1 MNAIA
6 TVNQF
11 ARAASRRSDIVVAA
25 LVMLA
30 ITMMIIPMPTFLVD
44 ALIGFN
50 FFYSLLI
57 LVGALYVSS
66 PVQFSSLPSIIL
78 LGTLFRLALSIT
90 TTRLI
95 LTQADAGQIVSAF
108 GDFVVGGD
116 VLVGLIVF
124 LIITIAQ
131 FVVITKGAERV
142 AEVGARFALDAMP
155 GKQMSIDNEARSG
168 EIDQQEARR
177 RREELERESQFYGAM
192 DGAMKFV
199 KGDAV
204 AGLIIITIN
213 LIGGLT
219 IGSVRRGMTVG
230 DAAHTYSLLTVGDGL
245 ISQIP
250 ALMMAVAAGAVVT
263 RVPSGQRPQ
272 DLSSEILGQLG
283 ASDRALALAAAILFA
298 FGLVPGFPL
307 IVFWTLAAVAGLLA
321 HTARRRPA
329 VGDAAGTASIR
340 REALRPV
347 SSGSPVVEHIA
358 GSLPGGPGNLVGV
371 AHRITVSLGGDLAR
385 ALPLPVFAERTEASA
400 AAILDD
406 LGIRVPGIG
415 LVADPRRAPA
425 EFRID
430 FEGVPV
436 VEAALL
442 PGHVMVWDET
452 VDLDIMLVPYVRQ
465 PDLLG
470 LKLVWVEQSHAA
482 ALDAAGV
489 GYCESADVVMTL
501 LERVLRR
508 YAPEFVD
515 AQEVRALL
523 GRLEEPYGDLI
534 REVLEAV
541 SVQKLAD
548 VLRRLIEED
557 VPITNMRI
565 ILQAIAERGAQIQG
579 VQALTDS
586 VRASLGRQ
594 ICFRLA
600 DDNRIVS
607 AYLLTRPFED
617 EVRAAIEKNM
627 GPAGAISD
635 RLAAPILEE
644 LKKRQE
650 KADLQCRTAI
660 LTSMDVRRHI
670 RNLLTRHDVNV
681 AVLSYQ
687 EISPEF
693 SVQCIGYIALPVAGT
708 AQLEGGR
715 A

>member
-1 MNAIA
+1 MSAIA
-6 TVNQF
+6 AVNHF
-11 ARAASRRSDIVVAA
+11 ARAAARRSDIVVAA

-30 ITMMIIPMPTFLVD
+30 ITMMIIPMPTYLVD

-57 LVGALYVSS
+57 LIGAFYVSR

-78 LGTLFRLALSIT
+78 IGTLFRLSLSIT

-124 LIITIAQ
+124 LIITVAQ

-168 EIDQQEARR
+168 EIDQQEARQKR
-177 RREELERESQFYGAM
+177 DELERESQFYGAM

-204 AGLIIITIN
+204 AGLIIIAIN
-213 LIGGLT
+213 LIAGLLIGSLQRGLT
-219 IGSVRRGMTVG
+219 AGE
-230 DAAHTYSLLTVGDGL
+230 AAHTYSLLTVGDGL
-245 ISQIP
+245 ITQIP

-263 RVPSGQRPQ
+263 RVPSGRRPQ

-283 ASDRALALAAAILFA
+283 ASDRALALAAAILVG
-298 FGLVPGFPL
+298 FGLIPGFPL
-307 IVFWTLAAVAGLLA
+307 LVFWSLAAAAGLLA
-321 HTARRRPA
+321 YVARRRGDDEDTA
-329 VGDAAGTASIR
+329 VPASIPR
-340 REALRPV
+340 DAPRPV
-347 SSGSPVVEHIA
+347 SSGRPVAGHIA
-358 GSLPGGPGNLVGV
+358 GTLPVNSERLDGV
-371 AHRITVSLGGDLAR
+371 AHRMTVSLGEELAR
-385 ALPLPVFAERTEASA
+385 VLPPALFAERTEASA

-406 LGIRVPGIG
+406 LGLRVPAIG
-415 LVADPRRAPA
+415 LLTDPRQDRTGL
-425 EFRID
+425 RIA

-436 VEAALL
+436 LDTGL
-442 PGHVMVWDET
+442 PLDHVMVWDET
-452 VDLDIMLVPYVRQ
+452 VDLDIMAISYITQ

-470 LKLVWVEQSHAA
+470 LRLVWVEKTHAT
-482 ALDAAGV
+482 ALAAAGV
-489 GYCESADVVMTL
+489 GHCETVDVVVTL

-508 YAPEFVD
+508 YAPEFID
-515 AQEVRALL
+515 AQEVRAML
-523 GRLEEPYGDLI
+523 GRLEESHGDLI

-541 SVQKLAD
+541 SAQKLAD

-565 ILQAIAERGAQIQG
+565 ILRTVAERGAQIQG
-579 VQALTDS
+579 ALALTDS
-586 VRASLGRQ
+586 VRVSLGRQ

-600 DDNRIVS
+600 DNNRIIS
-607 AYLLTRPFED
+607 AYLLTRPLED
-617 EVRAAIEKNM
+617 ELRAAVEKNA
-627 GPAGAISD
+627 GPAGGVPE
-635 RLAAPILEE
+635 RLAAPILEA

-650 KADLQCRTAI
+650 NADTPVRIAI
-660 LTSMDVRRHI
+660 LTSIDIRRHV
-670 RNLLTRHDVNV
+670 RSLLARHDVNV

-687 EISPEF
+687 EISSEF
-693 SVQCIGYIALPVAGT
+693 SIQCLGYIALPVTGAGDLAGT
-708 AQLEGGR
+708 SA
-715 A
+715 